1 MVDSRIKRITSRPP
15 SLTNEVTKI
24 NESLLKASLDHTL
37 TVSDKILTIISDEQL
52 QQAVLDVSKLTK
64 SMTEESKPQ
73 KRPETSNEWVA
84 FLQNPQPDPSRPLRV
99 MMAEYDHRIGQN
111 LTHLSPHGRC
121 KEMQK
126 TCLS

>member
-84 FLQNPQPDPSRPLRV
+84 FLQNPQPDPNRPL
-99 MMAEYDHRIGQN
+99 
-111 LTHLSPHGRC
+111 S
-121 KEMQK
+121 
-126 TCLS
+126 